1 MFKLSKV
8 GPLLILRGGGGGV
21 MTIYETVF
29 HTNYLQTEACP
40 NLLLTG
46 SISFRGKHEEI
57 HLNRITGDF
66 RFKKE
71 SIMCISLVLHTC
83 NL

>member
-8 GPLLILRGGGGGV
+8 GPLLILRWGDGV

-29 HTNYLQTEACP
+29 HTNYPQTEACP

-46 SISFRGKHEEI
+46 SISFRRKHEEI
-57 HLNRITGDF
+57 HLNRETGDL

-71 SIMCISLVLHTC
+71 SLMCISLVLHTC